1 MKYYFIG
8 KYLIEFLGICA
19 GTFAEHFAMDKL
31 MNRKRDEKQI

>member
-19 GTFAEHFAMDKL
+19 GTIVEHFAVDKVSSWI
-31 MNRKRDEKQI
+31 KHEKQV